1 MPTGYL
7 VTVGTDNSLWFG
19 DGVSTTATTFTTQ
32 AERGSGTI
40 RATGSQGA
48 EAFANRDLDGTFQVG
63 TDGQLYFV
71 PNSSGVTITGATIV
85 ISPTYNVGPIT
96 GTEAGE
102 TITGT
107 SAPQTIN
114 GLGGNDILIGG
125 GGSRTDGAVGGE
137 GDTDVLIGGA
147 GNDTLY
153 GQGGWDRLRGGA
165 GNDSLN
171 GGTGTDIADFSDG
184 TAGIN
189 ITVQNGSVD
198 LTAAGLGVDTF
209 AGIDGAIGTS
219 FNDTLTGTDG
229 DGEDPDGSVYT
240 NYLDGGGGDDV
251 IDGRTGSDFLFG
263 GTGNDTIIGGLWD
276 GDEGLVLE
284 TGGRSRPGGTIDDR
298 IYGGTGNDVI
308 YGDDTLGTSTQG
320 GNDSIDGGDGNDTII
335 AGDGNDTVYAGA
347 GTDSLRGDAGADS
360 LFGGEGADTID
371 GGAGNDT
378 ISGGAD
384 ADTIL
389 LTGAFGTDSIA
400 GGEAITAGGVDND
413 TLDASAIPTAV
424 TLSFGNEAGVLTSG
438 ANTATFS
445 AIETITTGAGGD
457 TINASANTGAAT
469 FNTGAGADTI
479 TGGTGAETINAGT
492 GNDVVNAGGGGDSVN
507 AGDGRDTIDGGAGND
522 TISGGADA
530 DTILLT
536 GAFGN
541 DTITGGETIT
551 AGGTDNDTLDASAVP
566 TAVTVTFANEAGTL
580 TSGGNTASFSQMETI
595 TTGAGGDTINAAANA
610 GAATFNTGAGA
621 DTITG
626 GTGAETINAGTGDD
640 VVNAGGGADIV
651 NAGDGSDTVDGGDG
665 NDTIDGGTG
674 ADLLSGG
681 AGADSLTGGEGA
693 DTLDGGAGADTLTG
707 GSGRDTFVAGD
718 GDLITDFYSGTDADS
733 RDFIDLSGFY
743 NEANL
748 ARWNA
753 ANPDQQ
759 YYNPLAW
766 MRADQ
771 ADGRLNLLNGQ
782 NGLPT
787 LDLVLRNG
795 GNAVAAETLDNTSTN
810 VVCFGADA
818 LILTARGPVPA
829 GKLAVGDQ
837 VQTRDAGLQPIRW
850 IGQRGLGAAELEA
863 APNLRPI
870 RIRAGALGRSTPDA
884 DLIVSPQHRVLVRSK
899 IAQKMFGADEVL
911 VAAKQLLPVE
921 GIDIAE
927 DLDEITYVHFLFDDH
942 QVVWSNGA
950 ETESL
955 HPGRQALTMIG
966 KAAREEILTLFPDLR
981 NADFVRPGARLL
993 ASGRLGRK
1001 LAMRHAQNN
1010 KPLVA

>member
-1 MPTGYL
+1 M
-7 VTVGTDNSLWFG
+7 
-19 DGVSTTATTFTTQ
+19 
-32 AERGSGTI
+32 
-40 RATGSQGA
+40 
-48 EAFANRDLDGTFQVG
+48 
-63 TDGQLYFV
+63 
-71 PNSSGVTITGATIV
+71 
-85 ISPTYNVGPIT
+85 
-96 GTEAGE
+96 
-102 TITGT
+102 
-107 SAPQTIN
+107 
-114 GLGGNDILIGG
+114 
-125 GGSRTDGAVGGE
+125 
-137 GDTDVLIGGA
+137 
-147 GNDTLY
+147 DTL
-153 GQGGWDRLRGGA
+153 
-165 GNDSLN
+165 
-171 GGTGTDIADFSDG
+171 
-184 TAGIN
+184 
-189 ITVQNGSVD
+189 
-198 LTAAGLGVDTF
+198 

-240 NYLDGGGGDDV
+240 NYLDGGAGDDI

-263 GTGNDTIIGGLWD
+263 GTGNDTLIGGLWD
-276 GDEGLVLE
+276 GDEGLVME

-335 AGDGNDTVYAGA
+335 AGAGNDTVYAGA

-360 LFGGEGADTID
+360 LFGGDGSDTID

-438 ANTATFS
+438 SNTATFS
-445 AIETITTGAGGD
+445 EIETITTGAGGD
-457 TINASANTGAAT
+457 TINASANT
-469 FNTGAGADTI
+469 
-479 TGGTGAETINAGT
+479 
-492 GNDVVNAGGGGDSVN
+492 
-507 AGDGRDTIDGGAGND
+507 
-522 TISGGADA
+522 
-530 DTILLT
+530 
-536 GAFGN
+536 
-541 DTITGGETIT
+541 
-551 AGGTDNDTLDASAVP
+551 
-566 TAVTVTFANEAGTL
+566 
-580 TSGGNTASFSQMETI
+580 
-595 TTGAGGDTINAAANA
+595 

-795 GNAVAAETLDNTSTN
+795 GNAVAAETLDNTNTN

-850 IGQRGLGAAELEA
+850 IGQRSLGAAELEA

-993 ASGRLGRK
+993 ASGRMARK